1 MMLLSP
7 RILQRSTKHALVMRK
22 SVRGM
27 HKGER
32 RSSKQGT
39 SLEFSD
45 FRTYVP
51 GDDPRLIDW
60 NAYARTQKHYIKRY
74 LDEQELF
81 VTIYLDCSK
90 SMVIPAAKWEMAKSL
105 AACLGYMSLVHDDRV
120 SVYPAGSGAP
130 SFLHKKGRAFAGR
143 LVTYLSE
150 LKIPAGSET
159 FWTRLAEIQQKRNGL
174 TIIISDL
181 LEPVEQIKEVLKKM
195 QASRQEIRIVQVL
208 SPDEL
213 QPSFQ
218 GDLKL
223 VDSESKEPREV
234 SISRKVLQEYEERL
248 QAHINELER
257 FCRERGIGYL
267 QCSSAQPLEE
277 LVFSSMA
284 GKGWVM

>member
-7 RILQRSTKHALVMRK
+7 RILQHCAKKSLVLRK

-81 VTIYLDCSK
+81 VSIYLDCSK
-90 SMVIPAAKWEMAKSL
+90 SMMVPLAKWQTAKSL

-120 SVYPAGSGAP
+120 SVYPAGSGVS
-130 SFLHKKGRAFAGR
+130 SFSYKKGRAFAGK
-143 LVTYLSE
+143 LVNYLSDLKVSHGTENFSASLSE
-150 LKIPAGSET
+150 L
-159 FWTRLAEIQQKRNGL
+159 RQKRTGL
-174 TIIISDL
+174 SIIISDL
-181 LEPVEQIKEVLKKM
+181 MEPAQEIKNSLKRM
-195 QASRQEIRIVQVL
+195 QASRQELRVIQIL
-208 SPDEL
+208 SPEEL
-213 QPSFQ
+213 QPAYQ

-223 VDSESKEPREV
+223 VDSESGEQREV
-234 SISRKVLQEYEERL
+234 SISRKVLQEYKERL
-248 QAHINELER
+248 EAHNNELEK
-257 FCRERGIGYL
+257 FCQERGIGFL
-267 QCSSAQPLEE
+267 QCSSEQSLEQ
-277 LVFSSMA
+277 LVFSTMA

>member
-1 MMLLSP
+1 MMLLPP
-7 RILQRSTKHALVMRK
+7 RILQRSAKHSLVLRK

-32 RSSKQGT
+32 RSTKQGT

-60 NAYARTQKHYIKRY
+60 NAFARTQKHYIKRY

-81 VTIYLDCSK
+81 ISIYLDCSN
-90 SMVIPAAKWEMAKSL
+90 SMMIPAGKWEMARSL

-120 SVYPAGSGAP
+120 SVYPSGSGIP
-130 SFLHKKGRAFAGR
+130 SFSHKKGRAFAGR
-143 LVTYLSE
+143 LVNYLSE
-150 LKIPAGSET
+150 LKPSPGSED
-159 FWTRLAEIQQKRNGL
+159 FSSWLSNRQQKRNGL
-174 TIIISDL
+174 SLVISDF
-181 LEPVEQIKEVLKKM
+181 LEPVDEIKESLRRM
-195 QASRQEIRIVQVL
+195 QASRQDIRIIQVL

-213 QPSFQ
+213 QPSYQ

-223 VDSESKEPREV
+223 VDSETGEQREV
-234 SISRKVLQEYEERL
+234 SISRKVLQEYGERL
-248 QAHINELER
+248 LAHNSELER
-257 FCRERGIGYL
+257 FCQERGIGFL